1 MITRRRD
8 ESDVPK
14 AFGIMYVEELT
25 TKPTQIAFECISVS
39 EIKRQTL
46 CLGYKPGGAL
56 FFE

>member
-1 MITRRRD
+1 
-8 ESDVPK
+8 
-14 AFGIMYVEELT
+14 MYVEELT